1 MYAHY
6 FGLEREP
13 FSIAPD
19 PRFLYM
25 SEQHREALAHLLYGV
40 GGGGGFVLLTGEIG
54 AGKTTV
60 CRRFLEQIPRRCN
73 VAYIFNPKLTVIEL
87 LKTVC
92 DEFHIPYPAAAATVK
107 DFVDPLNEYLLRTH
121 AVGQNNVLIID
132 EAQNL
137 AAEVLEQLRLLTNL
151 ETSERKLLQIILI
164 GQPELREMLERPEL
178 EQVAQRVI
186 ARYHLGPLSEAETG
200 RYIAHRVAVGGVTRT
215 ALFEPEAIRRI
226 HQISGGVPRRIN
238 LLCDRAL
245 LGAYA
250 TGESAV
256 SPGIVDRA
264 AEEIFGSARR
274 RVPAVASQRPRR
286 AAPHPAALVG
296 LGVVG
301 ALMLMAAA
309 TLLWR
314 GDASLRAGLGGWLP
328 ARTPAP
334 AGTADHTATA
344 GSRDELAGTPDTRSV
359 FTGMGTPG
367 QPGADGARVG
377 PQGPA
382 VFDSG
387 LTMATRVAV
396 PGAGTTSR
404 AEQAAPRLAGAA
416 LEAALRQLPASPR
429 EPLRALATR
438 WDLPVRVATDPCEA
452 VRVQQAQCFRHDGGL
467 AVLRPLDRPAVLALQ
482 VGDGAHRH
490 ALLTG
495 LGHDAALL
503 QLGERPVR
511 VALADLAQ
519 VWRGDFITLWRT
531 PPGYRGRLSGADSG
545 PAADWLAARLGVPG
559 DTSTAAREAQVRSR
573 LYAFQLGQGLKPDG
587 LAGPATLMLLSRATG
602 VPEPRLHP
610 LD

>member
-92 DEFHIPYPAAAATVK
+92 DEFHIPCPAAAATVK

-164 GQPELREMLERPEL
+164 GQPELRDMLERPEL

-186 ARYHLGPLSEAETG
+186 ARYHLGALTEAETG
-200 RYIAHRVAVGGVTRT
+200 RYIAHRVAVGGVTRSQ
-215 ALFEPEAIRRI
+215 LFEPEAIRRI

-250 TGESAV
+250 TGEAAV
-256 SPGIVDRA
+256 SPGIVDHA
-264 AEEIFGSARR
+264 AEEIFGSARPR
-274 RVPAVASQRPRR
+274 LPASGRLGGPRR
-286 AAPHPAALVG
+286 AMPHPAALVG

-301 ALMLMAAA
+301 ALVAMAAA
-309 TLLWR
+309 SLL
-314 GDASLRAGLGGWLP
+314 
-328 ARTPAP
+328 
-334 AGTADHTATA
+334 
-344 GSRDELAGTPDTRSV
+344 
-359 FTGMGTPG
+359 
-367 QPGADGARVG
+367 
-377 PQGPA
+377 
-382 VFDSG
+382 
-387 LTMATRVAV
+387 
-396 PGAGTTSR
+396 
-404 AEQAAPRLAGAA
+404 
-416 LEAALRQLPASPR
+416 
-429 EPLRALATR
+429 
-438 WDLPVRVATDPCEA
+438 
-452 VRVQQAQCFRHDGGL
+452 
-467 AVLRPLDRPAVLALQ
+467 
-482 VGDGAHRH
+482 
-490 ALLTG
+490 
-495 LGHDAALL
+495 
-503 QLGERPVR
+503 
-511 VALADLAQ
+511 
-519 VWRGDFITLWRT
+519 
-531 PPGYRGRLSGADSG
+531 
-545 PAADWLAARLGVPG
+545 
-559 DTSTAAREAQVRSR
+559 
-573 LYAFQLGQGLKPDG
+573 
-587 LAGPATLMLLSRATG
+587 
-602 VPEPRLHP
+602 
-610 LD
+610 

>member
-245 LGAYA
+245 LGAYG
-250 TGESAV
+250 TGEAAV
-256 SPGIVDRA
+256 GPGIVDRA
-264 AEEIFGSARR
+264 AQEIFGSPRPVSAAGGWTRRSSGMRARHPATWAALGG
-274 RVPAVASQRPRR
+274 VAALAAVAALSLALRPGHGVHWAAWESGLPAHAQAPSTGGAGGRTDADPVRPGSGR
-286 AAPHPAALVG
+286 AGSAEAARSPRLPS
-296 LGVVG
+296 
-301 ALMLMAAA
+301 AAA
-309 TLLWR
+309 AAR
-314 GDASLRAGLGGWLP
+314 LP
-328 ARTPAP
+328 V
-334 AGTADHTATA
+334 
-344 GSRDELAGTPDTRSV
+344 LAGP
-359 FTGMGTPG
+359 
-367 QPGADGARVG
+367 
-377 PQGPA
+377 
-382 VFDSG
+382 
-387 LTMATRVAV
+387 
-396 PGAGTTSR
+396 
-404 AEQAAPRLAGAA
+404 A
-416 LEAALRQLPASPR
+416 LEAALRQLPTSPR
-429 EPLRALATR
+429 EPQRALAEAWGLT
-438 WDLPVRVATDPCEA
+438 VREGADACDAARP
-452 VRVQQAQCFRHDGGL
+452 QQAQCFRSDAGL
-467 AVLRPLDRPAVLALQ
+467 AALRQLDRPAVLSLQ
-482 VGDGAHRH
+482 VGDGPARQ

-495 LGHDAALL
+495 LGQDAALL
-503 QLGERPVR
+503 QFGDRVAR

-519 VWRGDFITLWRT
+519 VWRGEFVTLWRT
-531 PPGYRGRLSGADSG
+531 PPGYRGRLSSSDRG
-545 PAADWLAARLGVPG
+545 PAADWLAQRLGV
-559 DTSTAAREAQVRSR
+559 AADADADRREAQLRSR
-573 LYAFQLGQGLKPDG
+573 LYAFQLAQGVKPDG
-587 LAGPATLMLLSRATG
+587 VAGATTLMLLNRATG
-602 VPEPRLHP
+602 VAEPQLLN